1 MKHWTVYV
9 CIFLI
14 IYTCLHVH
22 GFACTGFSNMRIL
35 IQEHRHVQ
43 DTSLTCSYRFP
54 LRQCEPP
61 FVARPR
67 NDRKM
72 WEDITTD
79 DEDTDISRFQ
89 YFFWIEMMEGH
100 DEINARM

>member
-1 MKHWTVYV
+1 M
-9 CIFLI
+9 
-14 IYTCLHVH
+14 H
-22 GFACTGFSNMRIL
+22 GFACTCFSNMRIL

-43 DTSLTCSYRFP
+43 DTFLTCSYRFP

-79 DEDTDISRFQ
+79 DEDTDISRFR
-89 YFFWIEMMEGH
+89 FFL
-100 DEINARM
+100 N

>member
-1 MKHWTVYV
+1 M
-9 CIFLI
+9 
-14 IYTCLHVH
+14 H
-22 GFACTGFSNMRIL
+22 GFACTFFSNMRIL

-43 DTSLTCSYRFP
+43 DTFLTSYKFP

-79 DEDTDISRFQ
+79 DEDTDISRFH
-89 YFFWIEMMEGH
+89 FFL
-100 DEINARM
+100 N